1 MTLKS
6 DAKFE
11 EKLTLGP
18 KKDMTKLVN
27 FHQTTQKSEDFTLM
41 GYFCPKY
48 MRFELKKYRRAIF
61 HDTSSD
67 VKFV

>member
-11 EKLTLGP
+11 EKLNPGS
-18 KKDMTKLVN
+18 KKDMRNLVN
-27 FHQTTQKSEDFTLM
+27 FHQTTQKSKDFTLM